1 MFKICLFFLVFYVP
15 YVFTG
20 REGTVLRLS
29 NHFTGLN
36 KLIVISLNKTDCAC
50 SVPSVCPIIFF
61 AVEEQEQVSI
71 WNEVPQTP
79 CTTGLRLV
87 LIFPGDISSALPQF
101 TLFFCSHFTELVSSQ
116 QTLN

>member
-1 MFKICLFFLVFYVP
+1 MFKICLFFSGVFMSLM
-15 YVFTG
+15 FIG

-87 LIFPGDISSALPQF
+87 LIFTGDISSALPQF
-101 TLFFCSHFTELVSSQ
+101 TLFFCSHFTELVSSH